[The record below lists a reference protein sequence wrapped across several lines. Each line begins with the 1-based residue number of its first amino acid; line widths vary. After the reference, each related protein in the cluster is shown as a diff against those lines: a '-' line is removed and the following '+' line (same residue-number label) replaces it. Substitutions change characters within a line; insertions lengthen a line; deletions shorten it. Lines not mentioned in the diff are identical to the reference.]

1 VIQLAATDMMV
12 QAVTELQ
19 DTLESMEKQEES
31 RVADVDEMALH
42 LMALRDKLNE
52 MQIEA
57 EQKDTAN
64 AQTEEDALREMHQ
77 VTNIESPVPCGA
89 ADSV

>member
-1 VIQLAATDMMV
+1 MVHFLA

-19 DTLESMEKQEES
+19 ETLESMEKQEES

-42 LMALRDKLNE
+42 LMELRDRLND

-57 EQKDTAN
+57 AKKDSAST
-64 AQTEEDALREMHQ
+64 QTEEDALRQMHQ
-77 VTNIESPVPCGA
+77 VTKTISSA
-89 ADSV
+89 A